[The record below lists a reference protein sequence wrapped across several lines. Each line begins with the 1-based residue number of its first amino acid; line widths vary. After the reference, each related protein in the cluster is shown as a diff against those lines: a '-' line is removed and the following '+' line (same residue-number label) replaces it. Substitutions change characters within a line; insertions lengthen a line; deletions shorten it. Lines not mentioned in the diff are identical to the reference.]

1 MAISYM
7 DYASPNAQF
16 TFDLKN
22 DLFFKKDDR
31 NYINRLSI
39 KDLNTLGNYSLL
51 DIFLTTGNVVEPHI
65 HQNAS
70 ELVYCISGS
79 AVVSLINPFSLK
91 LMNFPIKPGQ
101 VANIPQG
108 WWHYEIAAEDNTHL
122 LAIFDAPIP
131 EAIFGSD
138 ILRLTPASVWAHS
151 YCLDEAQVKTTF
163 APIQETAYIG
173 PPKNCKKGQQVAAHS
188 ARIGSQPA
196 QHAQA
201 APPVQAGQPV
211 QGYGYP
217 AYAPQAYGQAYYGQ
231 QAGAPQGYGQQ
242 PYGGRA

>member
-1 MAISYM
+1 M

-79 AVVSLINPFSLK
+79 A
-91 LMNFPIKPGQ
+91 GQ

-151 YCLDEAQVKTTF
+151 YCLDEAQVKATF

-201 APPVQAGQPV
+201 APPVQAGQPAQV
-211 QGYGYP
+211 YGYP
-217 AYAPQAYGQAYYGQ
+217 AYYPQTYGQTYYGQ